1 VKTITFYS
9 YKGGVGRT
17 LLLANLAKYLC
28 RFGQKVF
35 ALDFDLEAP
44 GLHYK
49 LTTPESRKDLA
60 GKPGVVDYV
69 YSFVMGQERPASL
82 SGYTLALA
90 RREDEGGDIRLMPA
104 GDVPTAEY
112 WRRLARINWHDMVYA
127 EGSRGIPFFL
137 ELKAKIETEFAP
149 DYLLIDSRTGI
160 TEIGGIATTVLP
172 DTIVCLLLNNPENLE
187 GAREVLR
194 SIRRTRRARGQEP
207 TEIVPVLSR
216 LPTPDQPDEADLL
229 EFVRAFLNEEAP
241 NIEDSL
247 SLPRVF
253 ALHSERS
260 LEKKESLLIESGTDA
275 GSLLLRDYIHLIAQL
290 VPDAV
295 LRPQIVSLVRQ
306 VMVSAS
312 DTPENAEKAL
322 IALCERSTIVEPF
335 QALLKICLRTKADKI
350 KILDY
355 AVRYWRTCGR
365 ADDPLLLDAVR
376 DNFVLGSG
384 GQPPPVPLEF
394 VEAVWQPHGARD
406 SVVGQRLVRA
416 SLYSKLPELAWKTVE
431 SLLANDAIPPAEA
444 GQWLGIA
451 VDAGNAPLA
460 SRLIARYKGDL
471 AAEARANRA
480 VSSYWLTALV
490 AIGDKQQ
497 VLEFLDADLL
507 PSASIQSL
515 VDYYQVLVLLQA
527 EREEG
532 PSRIRQLLGEL
543 PADQIGSLMIPQSTK
558 LRPFW
563 EMVTWLDLEGALQ
576 ARLSTVFGDGS
587 ASIWERIKLN
597 RPPSSPDS

>member
-49 LTTPESRKDLA
+49 LTTPESRKELA

-69 YSFVMGQERPASL
+69 YSFVAGQERPPLLA
-82 SGYTLALA
+82 GYTL
-90 RREDEGGDIRLMPA
+90 EVEGGDGVRGNIRLMPA
-104 GDVPTAEY
+104 GDVSTAEY
-112 WRRLARINWHDMVYA
+112 WRRLARINWHDMVYS

-194 SIRRTRRARGQEP
+194 SIRRTRRARDQET
-207 TEIVPVLSR
+207 TEVVPVLSR
-216 LPTPDQPDEADLL
+216 LPTPDQPYEADLL

-247 SLPRVF
+247 SLARVF
-253 ALHSERS
+253 ALHTERS
-260 LEKKESLLIESGTDA
+260 LEKKESLLIESADA
-275 GSLLLRDYIHLIAQL
+275 DSLLLRDYIHLIAQL
-290 VPDAV
+290 VPNEV
-295 LRPQIVSLVRQ
+295 LLPQIVSLVRQ
-306 VMVSAS
+306 VMVGAW
-312 DTPENAEKAL
+312 DDPENAEKAL
-322 IALCERSTIVEPF
+322 IALCERSTTEEPF

-350 KILDY
+350 KTLDY
-355 AVRYWRTCGR
+355 AVKYWRMCGR
-365 ADDPLLLDAVR
+365 ADDPLLMAALR
-376 DNFVLGSG
+376 DNYAPGSG
-384 GQPPPVPLEF
+384 GQPPSVPLEF
-394 VEAVWQPHGARD
+394 VEAVWRAQGARD

-416 SLYSKLPELAWKTVE
+416 SLHMKQPELAWKTVE
-431 SLLANDAIPPAEA
+431 SMLANDAIPPAEA

-451 VDAGNAPLA
+451 VGAGNAALA
-460 SRLIARYKGDL
+460 GRLITRYKKDL
-471 AAEARANRA
+471 AAEARGNRA
-480 VSSYWLTALV
+480 FSSSWLTALV
-490 AIGDKQQ
+490 ALGDRQQ
-497 VLEFLDADLL
+497 VLEFLDEDLL
-507 PSASIQSL
+507 PSAGIQSL
-515 VDYYQVLVLLQA
+515 VDYYQVLLQT
-527 EREEG
+527 EREDAS
-532 PSRIRQLLGEL
+532 SRIRQLLGEL
-543 PADQIGSLMIPQSTK
+543 PVGEISYLQTAPSTELRAFWGIVDRLK
-558 LRPFW
+558 L
-563 EMVTWLDLEGALQ
+563 EEALQ
-576 ARLSTVFGDGS
+576 SRLDAMFPAEFARQS
-587 ASIWERIKLN
+587 WEKIKQN
-597 RPPSSPDS
+597 RPPSSPGD

>member
-1 VKTITFYS
+1 MKTITFYS

-17 LLLANLAKYLC
+17 LLLANLSKYLC

-49 LTTPESRKDLA
+49 LTTPESRKGLA

-69 YSFVMGQERPASL
+69 YSFAVGQERPPL
-82 SGYTLALA
+82 LVGYTVEIE
-90 RREDEGGDIRLMPA
+90 RRNDVGGRILLMPA
-104 GDVPTAEY
+104 GDVATAEY
-112 WRRLARINWHDMVYA
+112 WRRLARINWHDMVYS

-160 TEIGGIATTVLP
+160 TEVGGIATTVLP

-216 LPTPDQPDEADLL
+216 LPSPDQPDEADLL
-229 EFVRAFLNEEAP
+229 KFVRAFLNEEAP

-253 ALHSERS
+253 ALHTERS
-260 LEKKESLLIESGTDA
+260 LEKKESLLIDRADA
-275 GSLLLRDYIHLIAQL
+275 GSILLRDYIHLIAQL
-290 VPDAV
+290 VPNEV

-306 VMVSAS
+306 VMVSAW
-312 DTPENAEKAL
+312 DHPDNAEKAL
-322 IALCERSTIVEPF
+322 IALCERSTIEEPF
-335 QALLKICLRTKADKI
+335 RALLKICLRTKADKI
-350 KILDY
+350 KTLDY
-355 AVRYWRTCGR
+355 AVKYWRMCGR
-365 ADDPLLLDAVR
+365 ANDPLLLDAVR
-376 DNFVLGSG
+376 DNFTLGSG

-394 VEAVWQPHGARD
+394 VEAVWRDQEVYD

-416 SLYSKLPELAWKTVE
+416 SLHMKQPELAWKTVE
-431 SLLANDAIPPAEA
+431 SLLSHDAIPPAEA
-444 GQWLGIA
+444 GQWLAIA
-451 VDAGNAPLA
+451 VEAGNAALA
-460 SRLIARYKGDL
+460 GSLITRYKKDL
-471 AAEARANRA
+471 AAEARTNRA
-480 VSSYWLTALV
+480 VSSSWLAALV

-515 VDYYQVLVLLQA
+515 VDYYQILLLA
-527 EREEG
+527 EREEAT
-532 PSRIRQLLGEL
+532 SRIRQLIGEL
-543 PADQIGSLMIPQSTK
+543 PVDQFSSLMIPPSTR

-563 EMVTWLDLEGALQ
+563 EMVNRLDLEGALQ
-576 ARLSTVFGDGS
+576 TRSGAVFGDGS
-587 ASIWERIKLN
+587 ASIWERIKQN